1 MLQTQ
6 LGVCE
11 VFASP
16 STIRI
21 FKYQVYNS
29 IVIPLPDPAMP
40 LVPAVIA
47 GLTTG
52 SIGITITL
60 YNTTLDLYSVFTS
73 ASSLGQDAHVLQA
86 QLLIQGTLFKR
97 WGDGLGLTKGNVEE
111 VDERLK
117 RDGEGTLF
125 QAVLAGL
132 SSAKQVLSDTEKLK
146 KSYGVAGSDEVTG
159 GGQLLVE
166 LQGMALVD
174 SAAVVADYQRR
185 TEEAEKMQK
194 RVGIM
199 KKLKWVIEDKEKFG
213 KLVERLTGLNNG
225 LYSLIE
231 PLEASILAK
240 AVVGELLRTLDLT
253 RLRVLGTAAR
263 ATGNA
268 SDVASLAALRQRAVE
283 ITRFPDQVPDMEL
296 PEKSKG
302 LTLFSTE
309 RGSRRVMGSYQEG
322 RNVSPDSTRSVMVEW
337 KIIESNL
344 SSQEKILL
352 DTTTHSLAFFLNQ
365 NNKSEGLRSLTCIGV
380 TKPLSHSAE
389 SIRYGLVYN
398 FPGKSSD
405 QTALSSLFDMLGD
418 DKSEV
423 DLGDKFSIAKVLVQ
437 SLHELHVANW
447 LHKAICSD
455 NVLFIR
461 QGRASG
467 PHGQISASSVYLAG
481 YEFSRPGRLRDPTQP
496 ASDVVRSVYAHP
508 EYRSGNVRYRRL
520 FDIYSLGVVLLEIGL
535 WQRAADSVRPGQT
548 ANDIQDLLIESCEE
562 LGPAMGRVYRNA
574 VLCCLTSDFPVERLD
589 SVEEVEPEW
598 HEMTA
603 DKIAATEESDE
614 QVNADLTASF
624 YWKVVQ
630 SLRKLYA

>member
-1 MLQTQ
+1 M
-6 LGVCE
+6 
-11 VFASP
+11 
-16 STIRI
+16 
-21 FKYQVYNS
+21 
-29 IVIPLPDPAMP
+29 
-40 LVPAVIA
+40 
-47 GLTTG
+47 
-52 SIGITITL
+52 
-60 YNTTLDLYSVFTS
+60 
-73 ASSLGQDAHVLQA
+73 LQA

-97 WGDGLGLTKGNVEE
+97 WGDGLGLTKGNVED

-117 RDGEGTLF
+117 QDGEGTLF
-125 QAVLAGL
+125 QAVIVGL
-132 SSAKQVLSDTEKLK
+132 NTAKQVLSDTEKLK
-146 KSYGVAGSDEVTG
+146 KSYGLAGSDELTG

-174 SAAVVADYQRR
+174 SAAAAADYRRR

-240 AVVGELLRTLDLT
+240 AVVGELLRTLDLG
-253 RLRVLGTAAR
+253 RLKVMGRAAR

-283 ITRFPDQVPDMEL
+283 ITRFPHRVPDMEL
-296 PEKSKG
+296 RERSKG
-302 LTLFSTE
+302 LTLFSTG
-309 RGSRRVMGSYQEG
+309 RGSRRAMGSYEDESNG
-322 RNVSPDSTRSVMVEW
+322 SSDRTRSVLVEW

-344 SSQEKILL
+344 TGQEKSLL
-352 DTTTHSLAFFLNQ
+352 DTTTNSLAFFLNQ
-365 NNKSEGLRSLTCIGV
+365 NNKSEGLRSLNCIGV
-380 TKPLSHSAE
+380 TKPVSHSAE

-398 FPGKSSD
+398 FPGKVLEQSPP
-405 QTALSSLFDMLGD
+405 SSLFEMLQD
-418 DKSEV
+418 DNSEV
-423 DLGDKFSIAKVLVQ
+423 DLGNKFSIAQALVQ

-455 NVLFIR
+455 NVLFVR
-461 QGRASG
+461 QSGASG
-467 PHGQISASSVYLAG
+467 QHKQILASSVYLAG

-496 ASDVVRSVYAHP
+496 AGDVVRSVYAHP
-508 EYRSGNVRYRRL
+508 AYRGGNVRYRRL

-548 ANDIQDLLIESCEE
+548 ANDVRDLLIESCQE

-574 VLCCLTSDFPVERLD
+574 VECCLAGDFPVEGLNT
-589 SVEEVEPEW
+589 VQEAEPDW
-598 HEMTA
+598 LEMTA
-603 DKIAATEESDE
+603 DEIAALEESDE
-614 QVNADLTASF
+614 QMNADLTASF